1 MALRTLLE
9 DDTYTAKG
17 NENYLVRQKS
27 MPLTVR
33 KSYFELRL
41 EELRKQLDEKQ
52 DQAAAS

>member
-52 DQAAAS
+52 DQGAAS